1 MSQTKRVSRHTRQKL
16 KKASSGSVVPGAAI
30 QKPSL
35 TDRARTARVE
45 VVREVVADP
54 AFNIDAA
61 FARAVTKLIEREI
74 G

>member
-1 MSQTKRVSRHTRQKL
+1 MSQTKRVSRHTRPQL
-16 KKASSGSVVPGAAI
+16 KKASTGSIVPGAAI
-30 QKPSL
+30 QQPSL
-35 TDRARTARVE
+35 TERARTARVE
-45 VVREVVADP
+45 TVREVIADP